1 MVAELCSSPKM
12 KSLLWVACLLSGV
25 VDALLV
31 SRRVSVGG
39 VDFFIPPDAVGTL
52 SVQSN
57 SGSNLDAITIIR
69 AATDEGSIR
78 QKLDTFNS
86 TDDVWN
92 SAFASTIVLQNSSIS
107 SSPLQDCGVARVLQA
122 STDLPEG
129 PYFLDNLGNL
139 FQAYRLYPDTNQAFL
154 QVS

>member
-1 MVAELCSSPKM
+1 M
-12 KSLLWVACLLSGV
+12 KDLLWVACLLIG
-25 VDALLV
+25 VDALV
-31 SRRVSVGG
+31 ASRQVSVGG

-52 SVQSN
+52 SAQSD

-69 AATDEGSIR
+69 TATDEESIR

-92 SAFASTIVLQNSSIS
+92 SAFASTIVLQNPSTLPN
-107 SSPLQDCGVARVLQA
+107 PLQDCGVTRVLQG

-139 FQAYRLYPDTNQAFL
+139 LQAYRLYPDTNQAFL
-154 QVS
+154 QVG